1 MPYVLIQ
8 HNVANY
14 DRFEVVYKDDEAR
27 RQRSGSKGGTLYRNV
42 ADPNNIIAL
51 FEWDTVDRAD
61 AFANSYELKEA
72 VEWAGDATPP
82 RAIVIEE
89 FLRTSA

>member
-14 DRFEVVYKDDEAR
+14 ERFESVFKDDEAR
-27 RQRSGSKGGTLYRNV
+27 RHRSGSKGGTLYRNA
-42 ADPNNIIAL
+42 ADPNNIIAM
-51 FEWDTVDRAD
+51 FEWDTVERAR

-72 VEWAGDATPP
+72 IEWAGDALPP

-89 FLRTSA
+89 FLRTDA

>member
-8 HNVANY
+8 HQVANC
-14 DRFEVVYKDDEAR
+14 DRFEPVFKDDEAR
-27 RQRSGSKGGTLYRNV
+27 RERSGSKGGRLYRN
-42 ADPNNIIAL
+42 ADDPNNLIAI
-51 FEWDTVDRAD
+51 FEWDTVERAR